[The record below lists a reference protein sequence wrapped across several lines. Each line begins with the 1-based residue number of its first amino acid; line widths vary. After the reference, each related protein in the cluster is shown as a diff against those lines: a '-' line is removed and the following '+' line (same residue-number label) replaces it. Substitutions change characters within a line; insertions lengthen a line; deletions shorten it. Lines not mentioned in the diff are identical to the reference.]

1 MEKKEIVKVKFVKA
15 ETTHLYINGQ
25 LLGDIE
31 WERRIDRTKNPFVE
45 IKGE

>member
-1 MEKKEIVKVKFVKA
+1 MEKKEIVKVKFVKDK
-15 ETTHLYINGQ
+15 TVNRCVNGQ
-25 LLGDIE
+25 PVDDIE